1 MKKIVNWDFQD
12 NSIVDDEGTITY
24 QELYQNVNILI
35 EKLESTKYNNKLVFL
50 FLENNTVS
58 VINYLSIYLS
68 ELTALLI
75 DNSMGTESIKKL
87 VNTYTPSLIINNK
100 KIKTLKENTGKKINI
115 YSKLKI
121 LLSTSG
127 STGSPKLVALSK
139 KNLLS
144 NASAIS
150 KFLKLRNSRPFNSL
164 IL

>member
-75 DNSMGTESIKKL
+75 DNSMGTES
-87 VNTYTPSLIINNK
+87 PQ
-100 KIKTLKENTGKKINI
+100 
-115 YSKLKI
+115 
-121 LLSTSG
+121 
-127 STGSPKLVALSK
+127 A
-139 KNLLS
+139 
-144 NASAIS
+144 
-150 KFLKLRNSRPFNSL
+150 
-164 IL
+164 